1 MSWAFSNVATS
12 VEANAVQTQNVPYP
26 TVNAG
31 DIIFLANTAGPVGQ
45 TAPTLADT
53 DFVQIVGRTTNGSTY
68 LYWKIAVG
76 SESGTMLLT
85 RSTNSGQ
92 CYSQMCS
99 FTGGPSSLSGNVHT
113 TNTVGTGSTT
123 TLPYPALTITQPN
136 CLVIALASKPSNSF
150 GWNIPSAFT
159 AKIAESNASAG
170 MCMLWE
176 YAIQTTATSI
186 TAGSF
191 TATTDVASSRN
202 AVAAVFLPGGAIP
215 IPYPPMSLGGMNVQ
229 VCM

>member
-1 MSWAFSNVATS
+1 MSWAFSNVAAS
-12 VEANAVQTQNVPYP
+12 VEANVVQVQNVPYP

-31 DIIFLANTAGPVGQ
+31 DIIFLANTAGPLGQ
-45 TAPTLADT
+45 AAPTLADT
-53 DFVQIVGRTTNGSTY
+53 DFQLVVGRTTNGSTY
-68 LYWKIAVG
+68 LYWKIANG
-76 SESGTMLLT
+76 TESGTMVLT
-85 RSTNSGQ
+85 RSSASGQ
-92 CYSQMCS
+92 CYSQMCA
-99 FTGGPSSLSGNVHT
+99 FTGGPPSLSGNIHT

-136 CLVIALASKPSNSF
+136 GLVIALASKASNSF
-150 GWNIPSAFT
+150 GWNVPSAFT
-159 AKIAESNASAG
+159 AKIAESNTSAG

-191 TATTDVASSRN
+191 TATTDVANSRN
-202 AVAAVFLPGGAIP
+202 AVAAVFLPGVAP
-215 IPYPPMSLGGMNVQ
+215 IPYPPLSSGGMNVQ